1 VKSVS
6 AQETRPRVVLQ
17 ALAMGPERN
26 GTRAV
31 LTGLI
36 EAFPHGWPDAVVTVI
51 HRRGVEVPSVPE
63 VTLCPVALPRSAA
76 ARVVWE
82 RARLR
87 GVLRRLAPDL
97 VIWPHES
104 VPRGLPGACLVIA
117 QNVVYHCGAA
127 GPVESGAL
135 RARVRS
141 RIQFGHYRRQMP
153 RAYRRA
159 DAVVAVS
166 RHAAELLAARSGL
179 DCAKT
184 SLAPLGA
191 DSWPVRTKR
200 PPAEGRR
207 SLLMVGTL
215 APYKRLEL
223 AIDAVARLAD
233 AGEDYELVLAGGAWP
248 GYGSDIDELGRRRLG
263 DRWRWLGPV
272 LDELPELYANSHA
285 LLALSSCESF
295 GLPSLEAMRAGLPVL
310 ATPEPWTTEL
320 LSPAAV
326 FAEPDAESVA
336 DAVRSLAPT
345 GEWER
350 RSQAGLTLAAGFTWR
365 RMAEGIASASRP
377 LLAESAH

>member
-1 VKSVS
+1 MS
-6 AQETRPRVVLQ
+6 PRVVLQ
-17 ALAMGPERN
+17 ALALGPERN

-31 LTGLI
+31 LTGLL
-36 EAFPHGWPDAVVTVI
+36 EALPHGWPDAIVTVI
-51 HRRGVEVPSVPE
+51 HPRGVEVPSVPG
-63 VTLCPVALPRSAA
+63 VALCPVALPRSGA

-87 GVLRRLAPDL
+87 RVLQRLAPDL

-127 GPVESGAL
+127 GPVDSGAL
-135 RARVRS
+135 HARVRS

-166 RHAAELLAARSGL
+166 RHAAELLTARSGL
-179 DCAKT
+179 DPAKT
-184 SLAPLGA
+184 SVAPLGA
-191 DSWPVRTKR
+191 DTWPVRTRR
-200 PPAEGRR
+200 PPTEGRR
-207 SLLMVGTL
+207 SLLVVGTL
-215 APYKRLEL
+215 APYKRIEL
-223 AIDAVARLAD
+223 AIDVVARLAT

-248 GYGSDIDELGRRRLG
+248 GYGSDIDDLGRRRLG

-272 LDELPELYANSHA
+272 VDELPDLYADSHA

-295 GLPSLEAMRAGLPVL
+295 GLPALEAMRAGLPVV
-310 ATPEPWTTEL
+310 ATPEPWITEL

-326 FAEPDAESVA
+326 LAEQDAGSVVE
-336 DAVRSLAPT
+336 AVRSLDAT
-345 GEWER
+345 EEWDR
-350 RSQAGLTLAAGFTWR
+350 RSQAGRTLAAGFTWR
-365 RMAEGIASASRP
+365 RMAESIASASRP
-377 LLAESAH
+377 LVAETAR